1 MTTPLFYRKVVPL
14 DKSAHRELFVDA
26 GDRRFDFARG
36 ANLIPAVVDEFGSA
50 MQHLPIAFLPGTRH
64 PSAVFVVGLEPGSNL
79 FLDEDGRW
87 NGGYVPAY
95 LRRFPFI
102 VGDLP
107 SGESLLC
114 VDEAHP
120 RPEGGERLFSAAGE
134 PEPALA
140 RVRDLAVDYK
150 RSADRTDLFCT
161 QLQRLGLFT
170 SVSLSAKT
178 AGGGNSVVHGLWIV
192 DEAAFDM
199 LKPDDVKELHELRLL
214 KPIVQHLASLA
225 TVSKLGDRSQKKPAK
240 N

>member
-1 MTTPLFYRKVVPL
+1 V
-14 DKSAHRELFVDA
+14 
-26 GDRRFDFARG
+26 
-36 ANLIPAVVDEFGSA
+36 IDEFGSA
-50 MQHLPIAFLPGTRH
+50 MPHLPIAFLPGAKH
-64 PSAVFVVGLEPGSNL
+64 PAAVFVVGLEPGSNL
-79 FLDEDGRW
+79 FLDDDGSW

-107 SGESLLC
+107 GGESLLC

-120 RPEGGERLFSAAGE
+120 RPQSGERLFSERGE
-134 PEPALA
+134 PEPALV

-150 RSADRTDLFCT
+150 RSADRTDLFCE
-161 QLQRLGLFT
+161 QLQRLELFT
-170 SVSLSAKT
+170 SVSLNAKT

-192 DEAAFDM
+192 DELAFDR
-199 LKPDDVKELHELRLL
+199 LKPDDIKELHELRLL

-225 TVSKLGDRSQKKPAK
+225 TISKLGDRSRANSAK